1 LTGDRMTSRM
11 FCTSV
16 CLVAL
21 SLGACAQSGSP
32 HVVSGGAKVTQE
44 SAGGRAPTSAPKR
57 VYVQDFQLEAAA
69 AQKSDEVV
77 QRPHLVRQILAGDPA
92 TQRKKI
98 VDRMATALVKDLQAA
113 GVPAQRLDAGAP
125 LPKDGWLV
133 RGVFTEAASGEAPRR
148 AIIGFGSGASEMEV
162 QVGVNDLA
170 NNPEQSFAVFG
181 TITDPSRLPGGV
193 VTRQP
198 YVVAAKFV
206 LEQGAPERDIDHTAQ
221 AIANELIKF
230 RDQARA
236 GTVVLDPGDASVR

>member
-1 LTGDRMTSRM
+1 MTSRVL
-11 FCTSV
+11 FALV
-16 CLVAL
+16 CLL
-21 SLGACAQSGSP
+21 QILLGACAQKPS
-32 HVVSGGAKVTQE
+32 HVISGGAEVKQD
-44 SAGGRAPTSAPKR
+44 SAGVRAPTSAPKR
-57 VYVQDFQLEAAA
+57 VYVQDFQLEAA

-92 TQRKKI
+92 AQRKKI
-98 VDRMATALVKDLQAA
+98 VDRMAATLVKDLQAA
-113 GVPAQRLDAGAP
+113 GVPAQRLEAGAP

-162 QVGVNDLA
+162 QVGVSDLSND
-170 NNPEQSFAVFG
+170 PEQSFALFG

-193 VTRQP
+193 VTRNP

-236 GTVVLDPGDASVR
+236 GTVVLPQR